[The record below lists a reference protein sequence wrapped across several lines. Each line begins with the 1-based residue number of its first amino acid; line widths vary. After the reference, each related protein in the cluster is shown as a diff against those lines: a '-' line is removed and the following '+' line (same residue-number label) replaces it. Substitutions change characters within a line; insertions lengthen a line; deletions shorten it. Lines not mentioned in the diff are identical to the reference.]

1 MDRCRLILVVF
12 SVFIISS
19 LSFFCKSKE
28 DTIKEEWKH
37 LSFVKPDG
45 RILEPNFWSEKKSVL
60 YFGFSHCP
68 DMCPLALT
76 NFGRASLILG
86 EKSNRFRFIF
96 VTLDPDRDSP
106 ATLKNYVQNFPG
118 KNLTALSPNAE
129 SLTKLTDLFG
139 IVREKV
145 GEGKNY
151 RIDHSNFIYVLDE
164 DLNTLANFPG
174 AVSANALATKLREI
188 VGPEN

>member
-1 MDRCRLILVVF
+1 MDRSRITLVCIF
-12 SVFIISS
+12 LMFGF
-19 LSFFCKSKE
+19 LSFCKSKE
-28 DTIKEEWKH
+28 DKIKEEWKH
-37 LSFVKPDG
+37 LSFVNPDG
-45 RILEPNFWSEKKSVL
+45 SLLKPNFWSEKKSVL

-96 VTLDPDRDSP
+96 VTLDPERDSP

-129 SLTKLTDLFG
+129 SLIKLTDLFG

-145 GEGKNY
+145 GEGNNY
-151 RIDHSNFIYVLDE
+151 RINHSNFIYVLDE
-164 DLNTLANFPG
+164 NLNTLTSFPG
-174 AVSANALATKLREI
+174 GVSGNALATKLRELA
-188 VGPEN
+188 EL

>member
-1 MDRCRLILVVF
+1 
-12 SVFIISS
+12 
-19 LSFFCKSKE
+19 
-28 DTIKEEWKH
+28 
-37 LSFVKPDG
+37 
-45 RILEPNFWSEKKSVL
+45 
-60 YFGFSHCP
+60 
-68 DMCPLALT
+68 MCPLALT

-96 VTLDPDRDSP
+96 VTLDPERDSP
-106 ATLKNYVQNFPG
+106 TTLKNYIQNFPG

-129 SLTKLTDLFG
+129 SLSKLTDLFG

-145 GEGKNY
+145 GEGKTY

-174 AVSANALATKLREI
+174 GVSANALATKLRELA
-188 VGPEN
+188 EL

>member
-1 MDRCRLILVVF
+1 MKIFLFIFISLFLSIGCNSKTNINWETWNRLGFVLPNGK
-12 SVFIISS
+12 S
-19 LSFFCKSKE
+19 LESK
-28 DTIKEEWKH
+28 
-37 LSFVKPDG
+37 
-45 RILEPNFWSEKKSVL
+45 FWTEKKTVL

-86 EKSNRFRFIF
+86 EKAKNFQFVFI
-96 VTLDPDRDSP
+96 TLDPDRDSP
-106 ATLKNYVQNFPG
+106 STLEKYVQNFPS

-129 SLTKLTDLFG
+129 SLVLLTDMFG

-145 GEGKNY
+145 GDGKSY

-164 DLNTLANFPG
+164 KQNVLKTFPG
-174 AVSANALATKLREI
+174 GVSANSLATELRLLTE
-188 VGPEN
+188 P

>member
-1 MDRCRLILVVF
+1 MDRCRIKT
-12 SVFIISS
+12 VFI
-19 LSFFCKSKE
+19 LLVLTFSFFCKSKE
-28 DTIKEEWKH
+28 DHIKEEWKH

-45 RILEPNFWSEKKSVL
+45 SLLEPKFWSEKKSVL

-96 VTLDPDRDSP
+96 VTLDPERDSP
-106 ATLKNYVQNFPG
+106 ATLKNYIQNFPG

-145 GEGKNY
+145 GDGKNY

-174 AVSANALATKLREI
+174 GVSANALATKLRELA
-188 VGPEN
+188 GPEN

>member
-1 MDRCRLILVVF
+1 MDRRRITIFSLIFLM
-12 SVFIISS
+12 S
-19 LSFFCKSKE
+19 LGLCCQSKE
-28 DTIKEEWKH
+28 DKIKEEWKH
-37 LSFVKPDG
+37 LSFVRPDG
-45 RILEPNFWSEKKSVL
+45 SALEPKFWSEKKSVL

-96 VTLDPDRDSP
+96 VTLDPERDSP
-106 ATLKNYVQNFPG
+106 STLKNYIQNFPG

-129 SLTKLTDLFG
+129 SLIKLTDLFG

-145 GEGKNY
+145 GTGNNY

-164 DLNTLANFPG
+164 DLNTLTNFPG
-174 AVSANALATKLREI
+174 GVSANALAIKLRELA
-188 VGPEN
+188 EL

>member
-1 MDRCRLILVVF
+1 MDRCRIKT
-12 SVFIISS
+12 VFI
-19 LSFFCKSKE
+19 LLVLTFSFFCKSKE
-28 DTIKEEWKH
+28 DQIKEEWKH

-45 RILEPNFWSEKKSVL
+45 GLLEPKFWSEKKSVL

-86 EKSNRFRFIF
+86 EKSHRFRFIF
-96 VTLDPDRDSP
+96 VTLDPERDSP
-106 ATLKNYVQNFPG
+106 ATLKNYIQNFPG

-145 GEGKNY
+145 GDGKNY

-174 AVSANALATKLREI
+174 GVSANALATKLREL
-188 VGPEN
+188 VGPVN